1 MAKLIQAPM
10 SPLLREN
17 IAAALVISQEG
28 MEDKSMGLAQ
38 FSLLPLVTMG
48 LAQDSL
54 LTTVTKNMDLDSL
67 LAMDNM
73 VLAPVILLGKNT
85 MNPTQVV
92 IQGVVEDKIKGLG
105 QAIPL
110 IMENMDLVLINLL
123 VRNTMSL
130 AQDPV

>member
-1 MAKLIQAPM
+1 MAKLTQALM

-17 IAAALVISQEG
+17 IAAALVINQKG

-38 FSLLPLVTMG
+38 
-48 LAQDSL
+48 DSL
-54 LTTVTKNMDLDSL
+54 LTIVTKNVDLDSL

-105 QAIPL
+105 QANPL
-110 IMENMDLVLINLL
+110 IMENMNLVLINLL
-123 VRNTMSL
+123 VINTMSL